1 MNRMKGTIIVKV
13 AHCINWKNKSFF
25 CLIDLIRKNQ
35 TIKVDL
41 ICMVRCLK
49 KNCIFY
55 YWLQMTWILE
65 LSGQQRIIILENLN
79 WLTQL
84 GTNLNPI
91 LHYPSIYTEW
101 KIGLI
106 QYCAKFEQFC
116 NELETFLLTLNIYQ
130 PVLNEY
136 FLCTMYYI
144 IPKLGHCLERICL
157 KRICLK
163 ISHSYVVQKPCLFV
177 RTPPPLLLKYNC
189 YSCNST
195 H

>member
-1 MNRMKGTIIVKV
+1 MKGTIIVKA

-91 LHYPSIYTEW
+91 LHYPNIYTEW

-106 QYCAKFEQFC
+106 QYCAKFEQVLQRTWDIFVDFKHLSASFKWIFFMYNVLHYTTVRSLFRKNLFKKNLFKNTSQLC
-116 NELETFLLTLNIYQ
+116 RSKAVSLRQNTTTFTA
-130 PVLNEY
+130 
-136 FLCTMYYI
+136 
-144 IPKLGHCLERICL
+144 
-157 KRICLK
+157 K
-163 ISHSYVVQKPCLFV
+163 I
-177 RTPPPLLLKYNC
+177 
-189 YSCNST
+189 
-195 H
+195 